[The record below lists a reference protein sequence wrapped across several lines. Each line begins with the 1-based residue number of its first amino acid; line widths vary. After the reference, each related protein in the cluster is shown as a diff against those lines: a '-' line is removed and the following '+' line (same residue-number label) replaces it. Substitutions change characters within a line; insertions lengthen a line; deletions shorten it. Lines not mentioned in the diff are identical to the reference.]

1 MNLATA
7 LEQTVLSKATVVA
20 GQDAL
25 HREIGWVHIV
35 DHPEI
40 TNWLKPGELLLTTG
54 YNWPLEEHASRE
66 LIRTLSEIGLAG
78 VVLAVPHF
86 REHFPQAAIE
96 EANQCSF
103 ALLEL
108 PWDVPFSEITHD
120 VLARI
125 INIQTETIRRSDLIH
140 RTLTNAAIQANNL
153 ESLALALSNALEK
166 PVLIVSDSGALLGG
180 SSSCWVEKEER
191 ALVRRITTRESLTEV
206 FQSNEP
212 VRFGRSD
219 LLKVDR
225 LGSPIRLPGEIAGI
239 VWLESLAGE
248 FEELDSRALEHAAV
262 IAALHLAHQRE
273 LSDQEMR
280 LGYAFVAGLLEGK
293 FSATPSAIE
302 RAQASGWS
310 ENHDYRVCLILL
322 DEPIPLS
329 LEGFNRRKRSA
340 ARISLLMHDMGIP
353 ALISVSLNQV
363 SFLLPAEVQPESV
376 WKVMKQDGGAMA
388 VSRVHRGTQGMSL
401 GAQDVE
407 ALLPLLRPGRLHSF
421 SEVLFPRALMGD
433 ADARAL
439 LLERLIYPLANPK
452 RGNSFIETVTTL
464 SNEGFQ
470 LLNTAKTLDIHI
482 STLRYRITRIEAILG
497 ISFEKP
503 EDRFQIQVA
512 AEMYKLL
519 SED

>member
-20 GQDAL
+20 GQNAL

-40 TNWLKPGELLLTTG
+40 TNWLKPRELLLTTG
-54 YNWPLEEHASRE
+54 YNWPSDDQASRE
-66 LIRTLSEIGLAG
+66 LIRTLSDIGLAG

-86 REHFPQAAIE
+86 REHFPAEAIE
-96 EANQCSF
+96 EANLCNF

-108 PWDVPFSEITHD
+108 PWEVPFSEITHD
-120 VLARI
+120 VLGRI
-125 INIQTETIRRSDLIH
+125 INIQTEIIRRSDLIH

-153 ESLALALSNALEK
+153 ESLADALSKALEK
-166 PVLIVSDSGALLGG
+166 DVLIVSESGTLLGG
-180 SSSCWVEKEER
+180 SSAHWIEKDER
-191 ALVRRITTRESLTEV
+191 ALIRHLTARESLAEV
-206 FQSNEP
+206 FQRNEP
-212 VRFGRSD
+212 VRFSPSEY
-219 LLKVDR
+219 LKTHR
-225 LGSPIRLPGEIAGI
+225 LGSPIRLPGEITGV
-239 VWLESLAGE
+239 VWLESE
-248 FEELDSRALEHAAV
+248 TDDFEELDSRAVEHAAV
-262 IAALHLAHQRE
+262 IAALHLTHQRE

-310 ENHDYRVCLILL
+310 ENRDYRVCLILL

-329 LEGFNRRKRSA
+329 LDGFNRRKRCAS
-340 ARISLLMHDMGIP
+340 RVTSLMQDMNIP
-353 ALISVSLNQV
+353 ALLSVSLNQI
-363 SFLLPAEVQPESV
+363 SFLLPGEVLPESI
-376 WKVMKQDGGAMA
+376 WKVMKQDGSAMA
-388 VSRVHRGTQGMSL
+388 VSRVHRGTLGMSL

-433 ADARAL
+433 ADARSM

-452 RGNSFIETVTTL
+452 RGNSLIETVTTL
-464 SNEGFQ
+464 SHEGFQ
-470 LLNTAKTLDIHI
+470 LLNTAKALNIHI
-482 STLRYRITRIEAILG
+482 STLRYRVARIESILG
-497 ISFEKP
+497 VSLEKP

-512 AEMYKLL
+512 AEMYKLI